1 MANRFWDS
9 YNQNNRNYGTGG
21 DNPFVPI
28 AQQAQANTW
37 GGIQDASQFA
47 NGLEA
52 QRENNL
58 NQQLGFLSQGGIDA
72 AKNQTLNGIWQNAAT
87 AANQG
92 AASLK
97 GLGFGDGAGGGILA
111 AMLGQGQTQ
120 ANQAVQHFSDPSYIS
135 SVLQR
140 AYGVIGQ
147 GMQNPLAQQAM
158 GYEPYITQQNAT
170 NFSQRGQGLLGS
182 ISPILGSLA
191 GQFTGSS
198 LFGGSTTNPFITDGS
213 QLGNYRANQY
223 LFDNGY
229 FS

>member
-1 MANRFWDS
+1 MANRYWDA
-9 YNQNNRNYGTGG
+9 YNQNNQNYGTGG

-28 AQQAQANTW
+28 AQQSQANTW
-37 GGIQDASQFA
+37 GGILSASQFA

-72 AKNQTLNGIWQNAAT
+72 AKNQSLTGIWQNAAT

-97 GLGFGDGAGGGILA
+97 GLGFGDGASGGILA

-120 ANQAVQHFSDPSYIS
+120 ANQAIQHFSDPNYIS

-158 GYEPYITQQNAT
+158 GYEPYITQQNST
-170 NFSQRGQGLLGS
+170 NFSQRGQGFLGS

-191 GQFTGSS
+191 GQFTGSN
-198 LFGGSTTNPFITDGS
+198 LFGGSNTNPFITDGS

-229 FS
+229 FG